1 MTTENDLKTLFKVN
15 YIIYEKNDNAV
26 LLDGVVHINN
36 KSYYTSI
43 PLDIVRFTHMCEQ
56 IIGLK
61 KTNLIWSLLIKNN
74 DQVSEIMPNDYL
86 GHHMIFSDNSLF
98 INSYLFNLKTA

>member
-1 MTTENDLKTLFKVN
+1 MTTENDSKTLFKVN

-26 LLDGVVHINN
+26 LLDGIAHIDN

-43 PLDIVRFTHMCEQ
+43 PLDIVRFTHLCEQ

-61 KTNLIWSLLIKNN
+61 KTNLMWSLLLKNN
-74 DQVSEIMPNDYL
+74 DRVSEIIPNDYL
-86 GHHMIFSDNSLF
+86 GHHMIFSENSSF
-98 INSYLFNLKTA
+98 ISSYLFKLKTA